1 MHFPDL
7 SEMGQHYAAEE
18 GTEGVRRGVLD
29 SYAASL
35 RNLQMQQAAAR
46 VAAAPPTATGSVR
59 DRVNFFSSDLTKRR
73 EDAERLVRDLQTKIE
88 AVKAKLAR
96 QGGTLLP
103 NGDIDWIQTTRQVV
117 YDNTAA
123 AQGLTQLH
131 SSGGFLY
138 TNAAHTTKFDTTT
151 MVTAF
156 GGRGWA
162 IYVMSETG
170 NVHASPH
177 SVGHRHHS
185 SLLGGANVAGAGEM
199 RVLQG
204 KLVHISNKSGHYA
217 PAAAHFVQVLYVLRK
232 RGVSLFNTKI
242 TFKTA
247 AGQQDFNSVD
257 AFMASL
263 VATGME
269 TDFDFGKMMSYLN
282 KLPYAQFVLLATAK
296 GWRWG
301 TPMDFAVGGPAAGGK
316 GVVKIADGTQVP
328 HKDVR
333 KWLKGLGY
341 TLLPA
346 VQSGVGR

>member
-1 MHFPDL
+1 
-7 SEMGQHYAAEE
+7 
-18 GTEGVRRGVLD
+18 
-29 SYAASL
+29 
-35 RNLQMQQAAAR
+35 
-46 VAAAPPTATGSVR
+46 
-59 DRVNFFSSDLTKRR
+59 
-73 EDAERLVRDLQTKIE
+73 
-88 AVKAKLAR
+88 
-96 QGGTLLP
+96 
-103 NGDIDWIQTTRQVV
+103 
-117 YDNTAA
+117 
-123 AQGLTQLH
+123 
-131 SSGGFLY
+131 
-138 TNAAHTTKFDTTT
+138 
-151 MVTAF
+151 
-156 GGRGWA
+156 
-162 IYVMSETG
+162 
-170 NVHASPH
+170 
-177 SVGHRHHS
+177 
-185 SLLGGANVAGAGEM
+185 M